1 VSPAPP
7 AHLTNGLRE
16 NLIGLLEG
24 RAASRQIQAVVNLAA
39 AIALEYLTRR
49 RGAWRLQERLGLPA
63 ADLAYDCI
71 ADLFERDASGRYRQ
85 LAAYFEAT
93 DVRACAPE
101 ELLILLR
108 RLVYSR
114 TANGMFRAFSEADPA
129 FSRILRNVKLALQ
142 ALPQFEERERFGD
155 VHLAPL
161 LCATLEHLPL
171 FEPAELEAALAAE
184 CTGAENVP
192 DMMAKIAL
200 LLRRQEDRSRLV
212 PLMHVAAAI
221 RGVYDSK
228 NRPLLATPAASD
240 TPVDETPELISTA
253 CAQVKADMRRSY
265 RDRKRIPAEV
275 YETYFAVVADSLRE
289 RVHGGNGNAASYFDL
304 LRVYLPGITPEGY
317 RTEHRSRIEYL
328 GSLVQERLRG
338 LVRG

>member
-1 VSPAPP
+1 MPP

-16 NLIGLLEG
+16 NLRALLEG
-24 RAASRQIQAVVNLAA
+24 RAEAGQVRQIVHLAVALAV
-39 AIALEYLTRR
+39 EYLTRR
-49 RGAWRLQERLGLPA
+49 RGAWRLQERLGLPVT
-63 ADLAYDCI
+63 DLGYDCI
-71 ADLFERDASGRYRQ
+71 ADLFERDAFGRYRQ
-85 LAAYFEAT
+85 LAAYFEGT
-93 DVRACAPE
+93 DFRSCAPE

-142 ALPQFEERERFGD
+142 ALKQFEERERFGD
-155 VHLAPL
+155 VHLTPL
-161 LCATLEHLPL
+161 LCATLEHLPP

-184 CTGAENVP
+184 CTGGENVP
-192 DMMAKIAL
+192 EMMAKTAL

-221 RGVYDSK
+221 RGVYEAK
-228 NRPLLATPAASD
+228 NRPLLAATAVSD
-240 TPVDETPELISTA
+240 PPVDETPELISAA
-253 CAQVKADMRRSY
+253 CAQVKADMRSSY
-265 RDRKRIPAEV
+265 MDRKRIPAGV

-289 RVHGGNGNAASYFDL
+289 RIHGGNGDAASYFDL
-304 LRVYLPGITPEGY
+304 LRAYLPEITPEEY
-317 RTEHRSRIEYL
+317 RTQHRSRIEYL
-328 GSLVQERLRG
+328 GSLVHQRLQG